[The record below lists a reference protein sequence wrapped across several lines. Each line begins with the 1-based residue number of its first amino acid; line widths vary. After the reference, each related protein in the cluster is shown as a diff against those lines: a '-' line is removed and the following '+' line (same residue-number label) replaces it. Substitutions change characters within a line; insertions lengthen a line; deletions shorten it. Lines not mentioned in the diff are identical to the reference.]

1 MALKKIYRPKEV
13 DRLFGWSPST
23 RKRKIQ
29 EGEFRKPLQLGPQMV
44 GWEEE
49 YLVEYRNLLLQQNLE
64 DQQASEE

>member
-13 DRLFGWSPST
+13 DQIFGWSPST

-49 YLVEYRNLLLQQNLE
+49 YLEEYRQQLLDQAKLE
-64 DQQASEE
+64 AAGAT

>member
-13 DRLFGWSPST
+13 DRIFGWSPST

-49 YLVEYRNLLLQQNLE
+49 YLVEYRERLLEQGKQE
-64 DQQASEE
+64 AAGAT